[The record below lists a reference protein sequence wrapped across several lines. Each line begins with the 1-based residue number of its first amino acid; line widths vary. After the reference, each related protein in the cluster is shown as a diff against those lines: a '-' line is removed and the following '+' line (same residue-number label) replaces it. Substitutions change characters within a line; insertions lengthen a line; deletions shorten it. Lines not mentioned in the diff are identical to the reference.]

1 MSRLAVIAKID
12 EATCIGCTKCIEACP
27 VDAIIGAS
35 KQLHTVIEDYCIG
48 CKLCLPPCP
57 VNCIELVS
65 LEEFSDA
72 KQRERANLGKQHAR
86 ARKERIERDNA
97 LKGVSDK
104 QKTSDNIKAMIAESI
119 ARSQQKRLILEEPTL
134 E

>member
-12 EATCIGCTKCIEACP
+12 EAACIGCTKCIEACP

-86 ARKERIERDNA
+86 ARKERFERENA
-97 LKGVSDK
+97 LKGISDK

-119 ARSQQKRLILEEPTL
+119 ARSQQKRLALEEPAL